1 MTDSTRIHLL
11 VVTGMSGAGKTSA
24 LHAMEDLGFETVD
37 NLPASLLEAAL
48 RGGGP
53 NRPLA
58 VGMDVRT
65 RDFNADALV
74 TQLQGLR
81 RQSTIV
87 ATLIYLESD
96 DDVLMRRFT
105 ETRRPHPLSSDL
117 PVASAITLERQLLGP
132 VKSAANLVLDTSTLT
147 PGDLKRHLEKTYG
160 GENDRPMHI
169 NLVSFGYR
177 NGVPRDADL
186 VFDVRF
192 LRNPHYV
199 EDLRAQS
206 GLDQAISTY
215 VSEDPSFESFVTNL
229 QALLE
234 PLLPRYRDEGKS
246 YLTIAIGCTGGRHR
260 SVFVV
265 QHLSAWLGRLGIGFD
280 LRHRDLNVQSSKSDY
295 KNSGLTPLKRG
306 QNPRKDLSQ
315 TNKRIPN
322 P

>member
-1 MTDSTRIHLL
+1 MTDSDNIHLL

-65 RDFNADALV
+65 RNFNADALV
-74 TQLQGLR
+74 AQLQDLR
-81 RQSTIV
+81 RQSTVV

-105 ETRRPHPLSSDL
+105 ETRRPHPLASDL
-117 PVASAITLERQLLGP
+117 PVAGAITLERQLLSP
-132 VKSAANLVLDTSTLT
+132 VKSAADLVLDTSTLT

-160 GENDRPMHI
+160 GDDDRPMHI
-169 NLVSFGYR
+169 HLVSFGYR

-199 EDLRAQS
+199 EDLRPQS
-206 GLDQAISTY
+206 GLDQAIGTY
-215 VSEDPSFESFVTNL
+215 VSEDPSFESFVANL
-229 QALLE
+229 QALVE

-265 QHLSAWLGRLGIGFD
+265 QHLSTWLDSLGIEFD
-280 LRHRDLNVQSSKSDY
+280 FRHRDLNVQPSKPD
-295 KNSGLTPLKRG
+295 
-306 QNPRKDLSQ
+306 
-315 TNKRIPN
+315 
-322 P
+322 

>member
-1 MTDSTRIHLL
+1 MTDSDNIHLL

-65 RDFNADALV
+65 RNFNADALV
-74 TQLQGLR
+74 AQLQDLR
-81 RQSTIV
+81 RQSTVV

-105 ETRRPHPLSSDL
+105 ETRRPHPLASDL
-117 PVASAITLERQLLGP
+117 PVAGAITLERQLLSP
-132 VKSAANLVLDTSTLT
+132 VKSAADLVLDTSTLT

-160 GENDRPMHI
+160 GDDDRPMHI
-169 NLVSFGYR
+169 HLVSFGYR

-199 EDLRAQS
+199 EDLRPQS
-206 GLDQAISTY
+206 GLDQAIGTY
-215 VSEDPSFESFVTNL
+215 VSEDPSFESFVANL
-229 QALLE
+229 QALVE

-265 QHLSAWLGRLGIGFD
+265 QHLSTWLDSLGIEFD
-280 LRHRDLNVQSSKSDY
+280 FRHRDLNVEPSKPD
-295 KNSGLTPLKRG
+295 
-306 QNPRKDLSQ
+306 
-315 TNKRIPN
+315 
-322 P
+322 